1 MVVYKY
7 AISLEFTILIVD
19 FLLLGV
25 TTTVPWVEQMG
36 NGT

>member
-25 TTTVPWVEQMG
+25 TVPWVEQMG